1 MSKTLLVL
9 LMMVTLLLVPPVAAS
24 PPAAADEKDALTE
37 EDTFSGTFRTLE
49 QMTGLGILGIRI
61 LYETSGA
68 QNFEEFAE
76 ALMTAYN
83 LSIDP
88 QFVLRGLY
96 GSSLKEILDD
106 FGLTPDQVKQAI
118 ELTKRQLKVADED
131 WKKRT

>member
-9 LMMVTLLLVPPVAAS
+9 MMMVTLLLVPPVAAS

>member
-1 MSKTLLVL
+1 
-9 LMMVTLLLVPPVAAS
+9 
-24 PPAAADEKDALTE
+24 
-37 EDTFSGTFRTLE
+37 
-49 QMTGLGILGIRI
+49 MTGLGILGIRI
-61 LYETSGA
+61 LYETTGA

-83 LSIDP
+83 LRIDP

-96 GSSLKEILDD
+96 ESSLKEILYD

>member
-1 MSKTLLVL
+1 MPKTLLVL
-9 LMMVTLLLVPPVAAS
+9 MMMVTLLLVPSLAAS
-24 PPAAADEKDALTE
+24 PPAAADEKEALAE
-37 EDTFSGTFRTLE
+37 EDIFSGTFKTLE

-83 LSIDP
+83 LSLDP

-96 GSSLKEILDD
+96 ESSLKEILYD
-106 FGLTPDQVKQAI
+106 FGMTPDQVKQAI

>member
-1 MSKTLLVL
+1 MPKTLIVL
-9 LMMVTLLLVPPVAAS
+9 LMMVTLLMVPPLAAS
-24 PPAAADEKDALTE
+24 PPAAVDEKEALTE
-37 EDTFSGTFRTLE
+37 EDIFSGTFMTLE

-96 GSSLKEILDD
+96 ESSLKEILYD

-131 WKKRT
+131 WERRT

>member
-24 PPAAADEKDALTE
+24 PPAAADEKEALTE

-131 WKKRT
+131 WEKRT

>member
-1 MSKTLLVL
+1 MPKTFLVL

-24 PPAAADEKDALTE
+24 PPAAADEKEALTE
-37 EDTFSGTFRTLE
+37 EDIFSGTFRTLE

-96 GSSLKEILDD
+96 ESSLKEILDD

>member
-1 MSKTLLVL
+1 MPKTLLVL
-9 LMMVTLLLVPPVAAS
+9 LMMVTLLLVSPVAAS
-24 PPAAADEKDALTE
+24 PPAAADEKDSLTE
-37 EDTFSGTFRTLE
+37 EDIFSGTFKTLE

-96 GSSLKEILDD
+96 ESSLKEILYD

-131 WKKRT
+131 WEKRT